1 MKALCQE
8 YRNGARRNEQRNGE
22 NDTYRFQRR
31 HNGQR
36 DHAQQP
42 IMQPSRMQTAYLRLL
57 IIKAEQQKIPPF
69 YANNKCNQPGN
80 NHRLDYIADGYPEH
94 VAEKNMAA
102 GYGGSGR
109 LSVRLLQTPSAV
121 KAFLFVVNGR
131 LVGVR
136 GTHQPSAHA
145 SGSQANLRP
154 TALRKSRMS
163 LSETGLMIHA

>member
-57 IIKAEQQKIPPF
+57 IIKAEQQKSRHFTLITSVTSPAQSSSGL
-69 YANNKCNQPGN
+69 YRRWLSRACRRK
-80 NHRLDYIADGYPEH
+80 E
-94 VAEKNMAA
+94 
-102 GYGGSGR
+102 YGQD
-109 LSVRLLQTPSAV
+109 VRLV
-121 KAFLFVVNGR
+121 
-131 LVGVR
+131 
-136 GTHQPSAHA
+136 
-145 SGSQANLRP
+145 
-154 TALRKSRMS
+154 
-163 LSETGLMIHA
+163 

>member
-94 VAEKNMAA
+94 VAERIWSRCTSGLTAIYKIRPAANMPEKTIPITV
-102 GYGGSGR
+102 SC
-109 LSVRLLQTPSAV
+109 LIRLLSFRYPVATAQNTPATNAPV
-121 KAFLFVVNGR
+121 AKGNPR
-131 LVGVR
+131 I
-136 GTHQPSAHA
+136 QA
-145 SGSQANLRP
+145 STIPGK
-154 TALRKSRMS
+154 TA
-163 LSETGLMIHA
+163 

>member
-94 VAEKNMAA
+94 VAEKNMA
-102 GYGGSGR
+102 
-109 LSVRLLQTPSAV
+109 P
-121 KAFLFVVNGR
+121 
-131 LVGVR
+131 
-136 GTHQPSAHA
+136 HQPHCVGIIAGIPQFDRICTLFNA
-145 SGSQANLRP
+145 FRRLNYG
-154 TALRKSRMS
+154 TD
-163 LSETGLMIHA
+163 

>member
-94 VAEKNMAA
+94 VAEKNMVIKKPRVNAR
-102 GYGGSGR
+102 GFFSF
-109 LSVRLLQTPSAV
+109 VFLLLPKSQKSSAFY
-121 KAFLFVVNGR
+121 AIFP
-131 LVGVR
+131 
-136 GTHQPSAHA
+136 Q
-145 SGSQANLRP
+145 
-154 TALRKSRMS
+154 
-163 LSETGLMIHA
+163 LSEAHNHLS